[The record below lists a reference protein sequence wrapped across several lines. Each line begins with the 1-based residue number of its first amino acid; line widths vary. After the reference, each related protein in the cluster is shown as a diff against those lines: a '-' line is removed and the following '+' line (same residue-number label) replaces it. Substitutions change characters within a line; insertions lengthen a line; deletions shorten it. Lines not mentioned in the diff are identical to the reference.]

1 MYEKSK
7 KFYSGLIYKQE
18 NKFNSIIYTLS
29 SGTTA
34 LICDLITNPL
44 WVVRVRK
51 QTEFIHSGCQK
62 MDSFNILREVQL
74 IHRRVNFFLKI
85 KEGFFA
91 LYRGLVASV
100 FGIPH
105 VIIQFNIYE
114 FLKVFYTKKYSK
126 EFSDLPLHNIF
137 FISIIAKSIK

>member
-7 KFYSGLIYKQE
+7 KFYSALIYKQE

-74 IHRRVNFFLKI
+74 IHQRV
-85 KEGFFA
+85 
-91 LYRGLVASV
+91 
-100 FGIPH
+100 
-105 VIIQFNIYE
+105 
-114 FLKVFYTKKYSK
+114 SK
-126 EFSDLPLHNIF
+126 F
-137 FISIIAKSIK
+137 FI